1 MVTKLRSLLPFVLIA
16 MSGCAYFDR
25 CIYEIRSLQA
35 SGRAVENGI
44 ELVAVQ
50 MTLSEQRETDPNKSI
65 YWLLTG
71 DSMKGH
77 VVSAAFKDSSDP
89 SRVLLALPVSSASQA
104 TLSEGARSETTDG
117 VDLTGFFDLVSAGR
131 GIVEI
136 QTDFYGIDSNRVITV
151 PVTVTQKQ
159 DWVRP
164 NCS

>member
-1 MVTKLRSLLPFVLIA
+1 MAMKLRSFLPVALIA
-16 MSGCAYFDR
+16 ISGCAYYDR
-25 CIYEIRSLQA
+25 CTYEIRSLQA
-35 SGRAVENGI
+35 SGRAVENGV
-44 ELVAVQ
+44 ELVALQ
-50 MTLSEQRETDPNKSI
+50 MTVSEQRETYPNKSI

-71 DSMKGH
+71 DNVKGH

-89 SRVLLALPVSSASQA
+89 SHVLLALPVSSASQA
-104 TLSEGARSETTDG
+104 TISEGARSETTDA
-117 VDLTGFFDLVSAGR
+117 VDLSGFFDLVNAGR

-136 QTDFYGIDSNRVITV
+136 QTDFYGIDGSPVITV